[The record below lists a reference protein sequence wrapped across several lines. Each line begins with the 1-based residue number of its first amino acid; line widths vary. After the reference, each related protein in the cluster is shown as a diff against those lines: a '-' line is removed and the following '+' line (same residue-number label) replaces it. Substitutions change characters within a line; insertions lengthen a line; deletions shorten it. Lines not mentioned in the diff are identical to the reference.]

1 MKKIL
6 HISKYYYPFVGGTEG
21 VCQYIAEAFPEYENR
36 VICFN
41 DRIDTIGSEVNGIQ
55 ILRIG
60 CFGKISSQSLSFS
73 YYQELKNLIQF
84 WKPDLVL
91 FHHPNPLIAWYL
103 LAILP
108 KETKLL
114 LHWHLDITKQKY
126 IYPLVKSVETALL
139 KRADTIFVTSPKYR
153 DASKMVKSYLDKV
166 VVIPNTI
173 NINRFVLNEGDGDEV
188 VYLKR
193 RYKNKKIIFFVGRH
207 VEYKGLQYLL
217 DAERHIISDCQIL
230 IAGSGPLTEQ
240 LKKKCKSERVV
251 FLGRLSDLQLKYH
264 LYAAD
269 IFAFPSITK
278 NEAFG
283 LALAEAMYCRC
294 VPVTFTIL
302 GSGVNWVNLNQVTGL
317 EVENS
322 NSLEY
327 AKAIDTL
334 LQNDALRAKYAENAY
349 NRVVQNFVMEK
360 VKYAI
365 KHVYD
370 QLGI

>member
-6 HISKYYYPFVGGTEG
+6 HVSKYYYPFIGGTEG
-21 VCQYIAEAFPEYENR
+21 VCQYLAEAFPEYENR

-41 DRIDTIGSEVNGIQ
+41 DSIHTIGSEVNGIP

-60 CFGKISSQSLSFS
+60 CFGKVSSQSLSFS
-73 YYQELKNLIQF
+73 YYIELKNMIKQ

-103 LAILP
+103 IHVLP
-108 KETKLL
+108 NETKLL
-114 LHWHLDITKQKY
+114 LYWHLDITKQKY
-126 IYPLVKSVETALL
+126 IYPLVKPIETALL
-139 KRADTIFVTSPKYR
+139 KRANVIFVTSPNYR
-153 DASKMVKSYLDKV
+153 DASAALKSYLDKV
-166 VVIPNTI
+166 VVIPNAI
-173 NINRFVLNEGDGDEV
+173 DVNRFVLNEEERSEV
-188 VYLKR
+188 IKIKQKYD
-193 RYKNKKIIFFVGRH
+193 NKKIIFFIGRH
-207 VEYKGLQYLL
+207 VQYKGLQYLI
-217 DAERHIISDCQIL
+217 DAERYIESECKIL
-230 IAGSGPLTEQ
+230 IAGSGPLTER
-240 LKKKCKSERVV
+240 LKGKCKSERVV
-251 FLGRLSDLQLKYH
+251 FLGRLNNLQLKYH

-278 NEAFG
+278 NEAWG

-302 GSGVNWVNLNQVTGL
+302 GSGVNWVNLNGVTGL
-317 EVENS
+317 EVGNA

-334 LQNDALRAKYAENAY
+334 LKDDLLRAKYAENAY

-360 VKYAI
+360 VKWAV
-365 KHVYD
+365 KDVYD
-370 QLGI
+370 QLEI